1 MTDWYFLFPAVN
13 AQIFNPAA
21 ERAIPRVTLIHEA
34 NAKIEAQP
42 LTAETK
48 ARKCSM

>member
-1 MTDWYFLFPAVN
+1 MIGWYFLFPAVN

-21 ERAIPRVTLIHEA
+21 ERAIMQIHEA
-34 NAKIEAQP
+34 NTKIETQP

-48 ARKCSM
+48 ARKCSK